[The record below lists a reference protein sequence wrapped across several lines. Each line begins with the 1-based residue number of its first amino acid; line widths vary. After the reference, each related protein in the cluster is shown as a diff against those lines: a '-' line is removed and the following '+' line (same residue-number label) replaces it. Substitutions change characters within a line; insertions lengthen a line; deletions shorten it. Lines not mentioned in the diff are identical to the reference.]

1 MSKKNSDKIKN
12 LKPFKKGQTGNPNGR
27 PRDLDGMAATILDCL
42 TKSGR
47 IQDDKRQ
54 IVSRLFVD
62 YELCKKGQEGF
73 RVRIIT

>member
-1 MSKKNSDKIKN
+1 MDDIGYFDDKGKWISE
-12 LKPFKKGQTGNPNGR
+12 NPSILQHYR
-27 PRDLDGMAATILDCL
+27 RDLDGMAATILDCL